1 MGKLKTENK
10 KLKKEIA
17 KLKLDLSNAL
27 IIKNSNHNNINNN
40 NNNKINIT
48 NNINIISFGNEDYD
62 KYKNELMPLI
72 RDFTTPEKMLL
83 KMHFNPDIPEYN
95 NIFLPEMNSKCVKI
109 FKDGK
114 LEDLDVNI
122 ALNLILKKQK
132 QSIDRFIDYI
142 ESKITPKQYDTLLEY
157 VLSCNNFLK
166 KVDKSKLKCEGLEHY
181 NMFKKKYEKMK
192 RILFDKKQ
200 ITIH

>member
-1 MGKLKTENK
+1 
-10 KLKKEIA
+10 
-17 KLKLDLSNAL
+17 
-27 IIKNSNHNNINNN
+27 
-40 NNNKINIT
+40 
-48 NNINIISFGNEDYD
+48 
-62 KYKNELMPLI
+62 
-72 RDFTTPEKMLL
+72 
-83 KMHFNPDIPEYN
+83 
-95 NIFLPEMNSKCVKI
+95 MNSKCVKI